1 MKKLFFVLLL
11 VLSIIFLPSVNAS
24 SIDTSI
30 NCPSTVYV
38 GDGISCT
45 IYGIASDVYLS
56 GIKANYEIAN
66 ASYTSFSV
74 GSDWVAYAS
83 NNNGF
88 VIGNTSGGKT
98 GRVVLGVLKVQPTV
112 GVSGRV
118 TVGIK
123 TVNASDVSYNDYDL
137 AARSSVVTIVERPK
151 PPTPTPTPTPSTPT
165 PTPTPTPST
174 PTPTPT
180 PSTPATPQNPQ
191 QPEKQEDVYLDSLEV
206 VESKLDFKKDVY
218 EYLVEVNENVREIT
232 IKATSKFNI
241 EGTGKFKLNSTTNQF
256 LVKVKGKKKTKTY
269 TIRINKVSNKVK
281 NNKEEIEKALT
292 KYDTV
297 IVDLDNKKDDL
308 KAYKEVLDKVK
319 ETKKKI
325 IYNIYDNNKLLYTY
339 TFNGNKVDYVLDNID
354 LSISFTTNKNI
365 DNLENNKII
374 LDMKYKSYF
383 PKGTE
388 LKIYDT
394 KKLKNKSVKL
404 FKINE
409 ENSLELIKN
418 NINTK
423 DNDVTLILEKGDL
436 YVIGSEKSTILG
448 YEKMVIV
455 QAILIII
462 ILLALIYFMIKCSHL
477 RKEDSEIS

>member
-1 MKKLFFVLLL
+1 MKKLFFVFLL

-74 GSDWVAYAS
+74 GSDWVAYSS

-123 TVNASDVSYNDYDL
+123 MVNASDVSYNDYDL

-151 PPTPTPTPTPSTPT
+151 PPTPI
-165 PTPTPTPST
+165 PTPTPTPSPSTST
-174 PTPTPT
+174 PT
-180 PSTPATPQNPQ
+180 TPQNPQ
-191 QPEKQEDVYLDSLEV
+191 QPEEQEDVYLDSLEV

-297 IVDLDNKKDDL
+297 IVDLDNNKDDL

-339 TFNGNKVDYVLDNID
+339 TFDGNKIDYVLDNID

-365 DNLENNKII
+365 DNLENNRII
-374 LDMKYKSYF
+374 LDIKYKSYF

-388 LKIYDT
+388 LKVYDT

-404 FKINE
+404 FKINDE
-409 ENSLELIKN
+409 DSLELIKN

-423 DNDVTLILEKGDL
+423 DNDITLVLEKGGL
-436 YVIGSEKSTILG
+436 YVIGSEKSMIFG

-462 ILLALIYFMIKCSHL
+462 ILLALIYFMIKCSRL
-477 RKEDSEIS
+477 RKNNQEIS

>member
-1 MKKLFFVLLL
+1 MKKNIFSFLLA
-11 VLSIIFLPSVNAS
+11 LSIIFLPSVNAS
-24 SIDTSI
+24 SIDTSVS
-30 NCPSTVYV
+30 CPSTVYA
-38 GDGISCT
+38 GDVISCT
-45 IYGIASDVYLS
+45 IYGIASDIYLS

-123 TVNASDVSYNDYDL
+123 MVNASDVSYNDYDL

-151 PPTPTPTPTPSTPT
+151 PPTPIPT

-174 PTPTPT
+174 PT
-180 PSTPATPQNPQ
+180 TPQNPQ
-191 QPEKQEDVYLDSLEV
+191 QPEEQEDVYLDSLEV

-297 IVDLDNKKDDL
+297 IVDLDNNKDDL

-423 DNDVTLILEKGDL
+423 DNDVTLVLEKGGL
-436 YVIGSEKSTILG
+436 YVIGSEKSMIFG

>member
-1 MKKLFFVLLL
+1 MKKLFFVFLL

-45 IYGIASDVYLS
+45 IYGIASDIYLS
-56 GIKANYEIAN
+56 GIKVNYEITN

-74 GSDWVAYAS
+74 GSDWVAYSS

-123 TVNASDVSYNDYDL
+123 MVNASDVSYNDYDL

-151 PPTPTPTPTPSTPT
+151 PPTPI
-165 PTPTPTPST
+165 PTPTPTPS
-174 PTPTPT
+174 
-180 PSTPATPQNPQ
+180 PSTPTTPQNPQ
-191 QPEKQEDVYLDSLEV
+191 QPEEQEDVYLDSLEV

-477 RKEDSEIS
+477 RKDDSEIS

>member
-1 MKKLFFVLLL
+1 MKKLFFVFLL

-98 GRVVLGVLKVQPTV
+98 GRVVLGVLKIQPTV

-123 TVNASDVSYNDYDL
+123 MVNASDVSYNDYDL
-137 AARSSVVTIVERPK
+137 AARSSVVTIIERPK
-151 PPTPTPTPTPSTPT
+151 PPTPI
-165 PTPTPTPST
+165 PTPTPTPS
-174 PTPTPT
+174 PS
-180 PSTPATPQNPQ
+180 PSTPTTPQNPQ
-191 QPEKQEDVYLDSLEV
+191 QPEEQEDVYLDSLEV

-232 IKATSKFNI
+232 INATSKFNI

-297 IVDLDNKKDDL
+297 IVDLDNNKDDL

-436 YVIGSEKSTILG
+436 YVIGSEKSMIFG

-462 ILLALIYFMIKCSHL
+462 ILLALIYFMIKCSRL
-477 RKEDSEIS
+477 RKNNQEIS

>member
-1 MKKLFFVLLL
+1 MKKNIFSFLLA
-11 VLSIIFLPSVNAS
+11 LSIIFLPSVNAS
-24 SIDTSI
+24 SIDTSVS
-30 NCPSTVYV
+30 CPSTVYA
-38 GDGISCT
+38 GDVISCT
-45 IYGIASDVYLS
+45 IYGIASDIYLS
-56 GIKANYEIAN
+56 GIKANYEITN

-74 GSDWVAYAS
+74 GNDWVAYAS

-123 TVNASDVSYNDYDL
+123 MVNASDVSYNDYDL

-151 PPTPTPTPTPSTPT
+151 PPTPI
-165 PTPTPTPST
+165 PTPTPTPS
-174 PTPTPT
+174 PS
-180 PSTPATPQNPQ
+180 PSTPTTPQNPQ
-191 QPEKQEDVYLDSLEV
+191 QPEEQEDVYLDSLEV

-418 NINTK
+418 NINIK

>member
-1 MKKLFFVLLL
+1 MKKLFFVFLF

-151 PPTPTPTPTPSTPT
+151 PPTPTPTPSTPTPTPTPSTPT

-174 PTPTPT
+174 PT
-180 PSTPATPQNPQ
+180 TPQNPQ
-191 QPEKQEDVYLDSLEV
+191 QPEEQEDVYLDSLEV

-436 YVIGSEKSTILG
+436 YVIGSEKSTILE

-477 RKEDSEIS
+477 RKDDSEIS

>member
-1 MKKLFFVLLL
+1 MKKNIFSFLLA
-11 VLSIIFLPSVNAS
+11 LSIIFLPRVNAS
-24 SIDTSI
+24 SIDTSVS
-30 NCPSTVYV
+30 CPSTVYA
-38 GDGISCT
+38 GDVISCT
-45 IYGIASDVYLS
+45 IYGIASDIYLS
-56 GIKANYEIAN
+56 GIKANYEITN

-123 TVNASDVSYNDYDL
+123 MVNASDVSYNDYDL
-137 AARSSVVTIVERPK
+137 AARSSVVTIIERPK
-151 PPTPTPTPTPSTPT
+151 PPTPI
-165 PTPTPTPST
+165 PTPTPTPSP
-174 PTPTPT
+174 PT
-180 PSTPATPQNPQ
+180 TPQNPQ
-191 QPEKQEDVYLDSLEV
+191 QPEEQEDVYLDSLEV

-297 IVDLDNKKDDL
+297 IVDLDNNKDDL

-409 ENSLELIKN
+409 ENSLESIKN

-436 YVIGSEKSTILG
+436 YVIGSEKSMIFG

-462 ILLALIYFMIKCSHL
+462 ILLALIYFMIKCSRL
-477 RKEDSEIS
+477 RKNNLEIS

>member
-1 MKKLFFVLLL
+1 MKKNIFSFLLA
-11 VLSIIFLPSVNAS
+11 LSIIFLPSVNAS
-24 SIDTSI
+24 SIDTSVS
-30 NCPSTVYV
+30 CPSTVYA
-38 GDGISCT
+38 GDVISCT

-56 GIKANYEIAN
+56 GIKANYEITN

-123 TVNASDVSYNDYDL
+123 MVNASDVSYNDYDL
-137 AARSSVVTIVERPK
+137 AARSSVVTIIERPK
-151 PPTPTPTPTPSTPT
+151 PPTPIPTPTPTPSTPT
-165 PTPTPTPST
+165 
-174 PTPTPT
+174 
-180 PSTPATPQNPQ
+180 TPQNPQ
-191 QPEKQEDVYLDSLEV
+191 QPEEQEDVYLDSLEV

-297 IVDLDNKKDDL
+297 IVDLDNNKDDL

-436 YVIGSEKSTILG
+436 YVIGSEKSMIFG

-462 ILLALIYFMIKCSHL
+462 ILLALIYFMIKCSRL
-477 RKEDSEIS
+477 RKNNQEIS

>member
-1 MKKLFFVLLL
+1 MKKLFFVFLL

-56 GIKANYEIAN
+56 GIKANYEITN

-123 TVNASDVSYNDYDL
+123 MVNASDVSYNDYDL
-137 AARSSVVTIVERPK
+137 AARSSVVTIIERPK
-151 PPTPTPTPTPSTPT
+151 PPTPI
-165 PTPTPTPST
+165 PTPTPTPS
-174 PTPTPT
+174 PS
-180 PSTPATPQNPQ
+180 PSTPTTPQNPQ
-191 QPEKQEDVYLDSLEV
+191 QPEEQEDVYLDSLEV

-232 IKATSKFNI
+232 INATSKFNI

-297 IVDLDNKKDDL
+297 IVDLDNNKDDL

-436 YVIGSEKSTILG
+436 YVIGSEKSMIFG

-462 ILLALIYFMIKCSHL
+462 ILLALIYFMIKCSRL
-477 RKEDSEIS
+477 RKNNQEIS

>member
-1 MKKLFFVLLL
+1 MKKLFFVFLF

-165 PTPTPTPST
+165 PTPTPST
-174 PTPTPT
+174 PT
-180 PSTPATPQNPQ
+180 TPQNPQ
-191 QPEKQEDVYLDSLEV
+191 QPEEQEDVYLDSLEV

-297 IVDLDNKKDDL
+297 IVDLDNKKDAL

-436 YVIGSEKSTILG
+436 YVIGSEKSTILE

-477 RKEDSEIS
+477 RKDDSEIS

>member
-1 MKKLFFVLLL
+1 MKKLFFVFLL

-45 IYGIASDVYLS
+45 IYGIASDIYLS
-56 GIKANYEIAN
+56 GIKANYEITN

-123 TVNASDVSYNDYDL
+123 MVNASDVSYNDYDL

-151 PPTPTPTPTPSTPT
+151 PPTPIPT

-174 PTPTPT
+174 PT
-180 PSTPATPQNPQ
+180 TPQNPQ
-191 QPEKQEDVYLDSLEV
+191 QPEEQEDVYLDSLEV

-297 IVDLDNKKDDL
+297 IVDLDNNKDDL

-319 ETKKKI
+319 ENKKKI

-339 TFNGNKVDYVLDNID
+339 TFDGNKIDYVLDNID

-436 YVIGSEKSTILG
+436 YVIGSEKSMIFG

-462 ILLALIYFMIKCSHL
+462 ILLALIYFMIKCSRL
-477 RKEDSEIS
+477 RKNNQEIS

>member
-1 MKKLFFVLLL
+1 MKKLFFVFLL

-45 IYGIASDVYLS
+45 IYGIASDIYLS
-56 GIKANYEIAN
+56 GIKANYEITN

-74 GSDWVAYAS
+74 GSDWVAYSS

-123 TVNASDVSYNDYDL
+123 MVNASDVSYNDYDL

-151 PPTPTPTPTPSTPT
+151 PPTPI
-165 PTPTPTPST
+165 PTPTPTPS
-174 PTPTPT
+174 
-180 PSTPATPQNPQ
+180 PSTPTTPQNPQ
-191 QPEKQEDVYLDSLEV
+191 QPEEQEDVYLDSLEV

-297 IVDLDNKKDDL
+297 IVDLDNNKDDL

-354 LSISFTTNKNI
+354 LSISFTTNKNT

-436 YVIGSEKSTILG
+436 YVIGSEKSMIFG